1 MIDPTSALHHQAR
14 GLFRRDMLALALSVF
29 AAGLFGFGRP
39 LEGALAQGITALPQG
54 MPAQVSLQLGPS
66 ARAEVIAALA
76 AMDAQ
81 ALSLTY
87 ARIHATFRHHLGAAD
102 LSVARALVDYA
113 ALAEAEL
120 TRRATARPDGT
131 ESATDM
137 LRLYELVL

>member
-1 MIDPTSALHHQAR
+1 MSDPKPALRHQAL
-14 GLFRRDMLALALSVF
+14 GLFHRDMMALALSVF

-54 MPAQVSLQLGPS
+54 SPALVSLQLAPD
-66 ARAEVIAALA
+66 ARSELSDALA
-76 AMDAQ
+76 AMDTRM
-81 ALSLTY
+81 LSLTY

-120 TRRATARPDGT
+120 TRRATARPEGT
-131 ESATDM
+131 ESAADM